1 LEKHIVNI
9 SEPGSDVMTDM
20 LLDTG
25 PFVAFLDR
33 SERNHKRC
41 LAFMREFKG
50 HLLTT
55 EAVLTE
61 VVYLLGPLFTNQ
73 KPALDFI
80 MLGGAEL
87 VPLSPALLKR
97 SAALME
103 KYADSPMDFADATL
117 VALAE
122 ERGITSIVTLDR
134 TDFSVYRINSRKG
147 FTMYPETQ

>member
-1 LEKHIVNI
+1 M
-9 SEPGSDVMTDM
+9 SEM

-25 PFVAFLDR
+25 PLVAFLDR
-33 SERNHKRC
+33 SERNHERC
-41 LAFMREFKG
+41 VAFMREFKG
-50 HLLTT
+50 RLFTT

-61 VVYLLGPLFTNQ
+61 TVYLLGPSFANQ
-73 KPALDFI
+73 KPVLDFI

-97 SAALME
+97 SATLMA

-122 ERGITSIVTLDR
+122 ERGISEIVSLDR
-134 TDFSVYRINSRKG
+134 KDFSVYRSGLRKG
-147 FTMYPETQ
+147 FTIYPE

>member
-1 LEKHIVNI
+1 
-9 SEPGSDVMTDM
+9 MADM

-33 SERNHKRC
+33 SERNHQRC

-50 HLLTT
+50 RLFTT

-61 VVYLLGPLFTNQ
+61 VVYLLGPSFANQ

-87 VPLSPALLKR
+87 VPLSTVLLKR
-97 SAALME
+97 SAALMA
-103 KYADSPMDFADATL
+103 KYADTPMDFADATL

-122 ERGITSIVTLDR
+122 ERSITTIVTLDR
-134 TDFSVYRINSRKG
+134 KDFSVYRTGSRKG
-147 FTMYPETQ
+147 FTVFPE

>member
-1 LEKHIVNI
+1 M
-9 SEPGSDVMTDM
+9 PDM

-33 SERNHKRC
+33 SECNHLRC
-41 LAFMREFKG
+41 LSFMREFKG
-50 HLLTT
+50 QLFTT

-61 VVYLLGPLFTNQ
+61 VVYLLGPSFANQ

-87 VPLSPALLKR
+87 VSLSPTLLKR
-97 SAALME
+97 SSVLMA
-103 KYADSPMDFADATL
+103 KYADLPMDFADATL

-122 ERGITSIVTLDR
+122 ERGITNIFTLDR
-134 TDFSVYRINSRKG
+134 KDFSVYRTGSRKG
-147 FTMYPETQ
+147 FTVFPE

>member
-1 LEKHIVNI
+1 MH
-9 SEPGSDVMTDM
+9 DM

-33 SERNHKRC
+33 SERNHERC
-41 LAFMREFKG
+41 LAFMRDFKG
-50 HLLTT
+50 CLLTT

-61 VVYLLGPLFTNQ
+61 VVYLLGPAFANQ

-87 VPLSPALLKR
+87 LPLSPALLKR
-97 SAALME
+97 SAELMA

-122 ERGITSIVTLDR
+122 ERGITDIVTLDR
-134 TDFSVYRINSRKG
+134 KDFSVYRTAARKG
-147 FTMYPETQ
+147 FTVYPE

>member
-1 LEKHIVNI
+1 M
-9 SEPGSDVMTDM
+9 PDM

-25 PFVAFLDR
+25 PLVAFLDR
-33 SERNHKRC
+33 SERNHERC
-41 LAFMREFKG
+41 LAFIRDFRG
-50 HLLTT
+50 CFLTT

-61 VVYLLGPLFTNQ
+61 VIYLLGPTFTNQ

-87 VPLSPALLKR
+87 VPLSPTLLKR
-97 SAALME
+97 SAALMA

-122 ERGITSIVTLDR
+122 ERGITNIVTLDR
-134 TDFSVYRINSRKG
+134 KDFSVYRTTARKG
-147 FTMYPETQ
+147 FTIYPE

>member
-1 LEKHIVNI
+1 
-9 SEPGSDVMTDM
+9 M

-33 SERNHKRC
+33 SERNHERC
-41 LAFMREFKG
+41 RTFMQVFKG
-50 HLLTT
+50 KLYTT

-61 VVYLLGPLFTNQ
+61 TVYLLGPSFANQ

-87 VPLSPALLKR
+87 VPLSASLLKR
-97 SAALME
+97 STVLMA

-122 ERGITSIVTLDR
+122 ERSISDIVTLDR
-134 TDFSVYRINSRKG
+134 KDFSMYRIGSRKG
-147 FTMYPETQ
+147 FTIYPG

>member
-1 LEKHIVNI
+1 
-9 SEPGSDVMTDM
+9 M

-33 SERNHKRC
+33 SERNHERC
-41 LAFMREFKG
+41 LAFMREFRG
-50 HLLTT
+50 CLFTT

-61 VVYLLGPLFTNQ
+61 VVYLLGPSFANQ

-97 SAALME
+97 SAALMA

-122 ERGITSIVTLDR
+122 ERGISSIVTLDLK
-134 TDFSVYRINSRKG
+134 DFSVYRIGPRKA
-147 FTMYPETQ
+147 FTVYPK

>member
-1 LEKHIVNI
+1 M
-9 SEPGSDVMTDM
+9 SDM

-33 SERNHKRC
+33 SERNHERC
-41 LAFMREFKG
+41 LAFMREFRG
-50 HLLTT
+50 RLFTT

-61 VVYLLGPLFTNQ
+61 AVYLLGPTFANQ

-87 VPLSPALLKR
+87 VPLSPSLLKR
-97 SAALME
+97 STALMA

-122 ERGITSIVTLDR
+122 ERSIVDIVTLDR
-134 TDFSVYRINSRKG
+134 KDFSVYRVGARKT
-147 FTMYPETQ
+147 FTIYPE

>member
-1 LEKHIVNI
+1 
-9 SEPGSDVMTDM
+9 M

-25 PFVAFLDR
+25 PLVAFIDR

-41 LAFMREFKG
+41 LGFMREFKG
-50 HLLTT
+50 RLITT

-61 VVYLLGPLFTNQ
+61 VIYLLGPLFTNQ

-80 MLGGAEL
+80 LVGGAEL
-87 VPLSPALLKR
+87 VSLSPSLLKR
-97 SAALME
+97 SAALMA

-122 ERGITSIVTLDR
+122 ERGITNIVTLDR
-134 TDFSVYRINSRKG
+134 KDFSVYRIGSRKW
-147 FTMYPETQ
+147 FTMYPE

>member
-1 LEKHIVNI
+1 M
-9 SEPGSDVMTDM
+9 PDM

-33 SERNHKRC
+33 SERNHERC
-41 LAFMREFKG
+41 LAFIREFKG
-50 HLLTT
+50 HLFTT

-61 VVYLLGPLFTNQ
+61 VVYLLGPSFTNQ

-87 VPLSPALLKR
+87 VSLSPALLKR
-97 SAALME
+97 SAALMA

-122 ERGITSIVTLDR
+122 ERGIADIVTLDR
-134 TDFSVYRINSRKG
+134 KDFSVYRTAARKG
-147 FTMYPETQ
+147 FAIYPE

>member
-1 LEKHIVNI
+1 
-9 SEPGSDVMTDM
+9 MTEM

-33 SERNHKRC
+33 SERNHQRC
-41 LAFMREFKG
+41 LEFIRNFKG
-50 HLLTT
+50 KLYTT

-61 VVYLLGPLFTNQ
+61 VVYLLGPSFANQ

-87 VPLSPALLKR
+87 VPLSSALLKR
-97 SAALME
+97 SAVLMA
-103 KYADSPMDFADATL
+103 KYADAPMNFADATL

-122 ERGITSIVTLDR
+122 ERSITNIVTLDHK
-134 TDFSVYRINSRKG
+134 DFSVYRTGSRKG
-147 FTMYPETQ
+147 FTVFPK